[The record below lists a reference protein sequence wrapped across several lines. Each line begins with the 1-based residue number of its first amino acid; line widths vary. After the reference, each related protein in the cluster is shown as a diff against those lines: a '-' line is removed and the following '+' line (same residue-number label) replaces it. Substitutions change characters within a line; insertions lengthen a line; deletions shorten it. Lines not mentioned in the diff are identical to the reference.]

1 LTPLPLLATLDST
14 DEKTQP
20 VAARSSQP
28 QSTTNESSTEQKRSK
43 SRSKSATATAKEK
56 APARTGKK
64 VGAAQR
70 SADASDRDAAER
82 DSSEGDEELESGD
95 SADANGDEL
104 EPDLLGDGQ
113 VIEVAGELV
122 EDESLLDTTALE
134 PAKIVSEDR
143 GLAKVDALQL
153 YMSEVQ
159 RHALLSADEEK
170 RLAEEYTRTGNVDIA
185 ARLVTANLRL
195 VVKLAYEYR
204 RACRNIMDLIQE
216 GNIGLMQA
224 VRRYDPYRGVKL
236 SSYAAWWIRAYMLR
250 YILNNWRLVK
260 LGTTQAQRKL
270 FFNLN
275 KEKAKLT
282 AMGIEPSHAEIAKR
296 LDVDEKDVIEMDRRL
311 ASSDASLDTPIG
323 DADGRQT
330 SRMDLLPAT
339 AAGPDQLTENYQLQ
353 ELLRGHLDD
362 FKTTLTGKDL
372 QIFEQRL
379 VADEPVTLQEL
390 GEQFGVSRE
399 RVRQLEARLAGKLR
413 TFLSE
418 RLGDAVLIRQ

>member
-1 LTPLPLLATLDST
+1 
-14 DEKTQP
+14 
-20 VAARSSQP
+20 
-28 QSTTNESSTEQKRSK
+28 
-43 SRSKSATATAKEK
+43 
-56 APARTGKK
+56 
-64 VGAAQR
+64 
-70 SADASDRDAAER
+70 
-82 DSSEGDEELESGD
+82 
-95 SADANGDEL
+95 
-104 EPDLLGDGQ
+104 
-113 VIEVAGELV
+113 
-122 EDESLLDTTALE
+122 
-134 PAKIVSEDR
+134 
-143 GLAKVDALQL
+143 
-153 YMSEVQ
+153 
-159 RHALLSADEEK
+159 
-170 RLAEEYTRTGNVDIA
+170 
-185 ARLVTANLRL
+185 
-195 VVKLAYEYR
+195 
-204 RACRNIMDLIQE
+204 MDLIQE

-296 LDVDEKDVIEMDRRL
+296 LDVDEKDVVEMDRRL
-311 ASSDASLDTPIG
+311 ASSDASLDSPIG
-323 DADGRQT
+323 DSEGRQT

-339 AAGPDQLTENYQLQ
+339 SAGPDQLTESSQLQ

-362 FKTTLTGKDL
+362 FKTTLAGKEL

-413 TFLSE
+413 AFLSE